1 MIEEARYNYFAGTA
15 NMGSNSGRWSVGGA
29 RGTRGVNV
37 EGPDGTMTAL
47 QNIYNGTSGDLNIF
61 YETTNGATE
70 MSTVNNSYFCFS
82 VFAKIKP
89 GNSYINSI
97 RLRAHSPN
105 RACTFNVGNGTL
117 GSIDEGSSSI
127 HLRKIIKYP
136 NGWYRC
142 IMGFTS
148 GTDGNQGF
156 QIYLA
161 NAENASLNSS
171 GANGE
176 AMYFWGAQL
185 ENGYFPTSYI
195 PTYNRDGRMVGRQT
209 QRAADQA
216 YIDGQDF
223 LDFYNQTEGTVVSTH
238 SILDDIP
245 TTHNLYTYQIAP
257 MSPTSN
263 ATLRLLDKNG
273 SYGNSLTAASVA
285 SNTTTFLVQP
295 SGSPASVSGRT
306 YKVAVS
312 IKENDFDC
320 SFDGSTVQSDNSG
333 ALPTADHVSFGY
345 YKPSPQA
352 YLNGHLER
360 FVYYPAKLSNN
371 QLITL
376 SS

>member
-1 MIEEARYNYFAGTA
+1 
-15 NMGSNSGRWSVGGA
+15 
-29 RGTRGVNV
+29 
-37 EGPDGTMTAL
+37 
-47 QNIYNGTSGDLNIF
+47 
-61 YETTNGATE
+61 
-70 MSTVNNSYFCFS
+70 
-82 VFAKIKP
+82 
-89 GNSYINSI
+89 
-97 RLRAHSPN
+97 
-105 RACTFNVGNGTL
+105 
-117 GSIDEGSSSI
+117 
-127 HLRKIIKYP
+127 
-136 NGWYRC
+136 
-142 IMGFTS
+142 MGFTS

-156 QIYLA
+156 QIYLSNA
-161 NAENASLNSS
+161 NNASLNSS
-171 GANGE
+171 SANGE

-285 SNTTTFLVQP
+285 SNSTTFLVQP

-320 SFDGSTVQSDNSG
+320 SFDGSTVQSDGSG

-352 YLNGHLER
+352 YLNGHIER
-360 FVYYPAKLSNN
+360 FVYYPSKLSNN